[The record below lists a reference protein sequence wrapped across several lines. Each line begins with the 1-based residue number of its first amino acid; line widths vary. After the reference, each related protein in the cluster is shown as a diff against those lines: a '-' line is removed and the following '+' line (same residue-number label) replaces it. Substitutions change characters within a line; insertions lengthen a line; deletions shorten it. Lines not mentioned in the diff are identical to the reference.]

1 MPPDFNFIVQIFV
14 GLWLGLPSCLE
25 DFDKL
30 VAEFQKTPDDKKPDL
45 LKKAEELAS
54 KYASE
59 KEKKSAEI
67 YIKTLKKLVET
78 PSFVDT
84 EIKRVEKLK
93 DGKVSDKK
101 KEQLNER
108 LNILTSFQMR
118 LRDEL

>member
-1 MPPDFNFIVQIFV
+1 M
-14 GLWLGLPSCLE
+14 WLGLPSCLE

-30 VAEFQKTPDDKKPDL
+30 VAEFHKAPKDKKSDIL
-45 LKKAEELAS
+45 AKAEELTNT
-54 KYASE
+54 YTTE
-59 KEKKSAEI
+59 KDKKSAEV
-67 YIKTLKKLVET
+67 YVKTLKKLVET
-78 PSFVDT
+78 PDFVDT

-101 KEQLNER
+101 KEQLNDR

>member
-1 MPPDFNFIVQIFV
+1 M
-14 GLWLGLPSCLE
+14 WLGLPSCLE

-30 VAEFQKTPDDKKPDL
+30 VAEFHKAPKDKKSVIL
-45 LKKAEELAS
+45 AKAEELTNT
-54 KYASE
+54 YTTE
-59 KEKKSAEI
+59 KDKKSAEV
-67 YIKTLKKLVET
+67 YVKTLKKLVET
-78 PSFVDT
+78 PDFVDT

-101 KEQLNER
+101 KEQLNDR